1 MHTNINIPCMYI
13 FDRYEFML
21 KCWTYKPEDR
31 IVGLEELKIM
41 CAKSLMLFVEHGTAE
56 DSVSIL
62 KLI

>member
-1 MHTNINIPCMYI
+1 MYI